1 MKLINLIIA
10 IAAALAMVMG
20 KRHKHRSSHK
30 RTRLTK
36 RINEEC
42 SRLLEVCGDNLV
54 CTPDAA
60 NPKNKFCKVKDGIM
74 CDKPESCASGKCE
87 MQKNEVANGLKIEY
101 KTCLKK

>member
-30 RTRLTK
+30 RTRLVK

-42 SRLLEVCGDNLV
+42 SRTLEICGDNLV
-54 CTPDAA
+54 CTPDAT

-74 CDKPESCASGKCE
+74 CDKPESCASGKCVN
-87 MQKNEVANGLKIEY
+87 QKNEVANGLKIDY
-101 KTCLKK
+101 MVCQKK